1 MYVLHAQKNGPKH
14 YSGDYMFYF
23 RNGLQLFT
31 KEGVL
36 IYNNPDHLVSY
47 PSGHMQCSLDG
58 ERIYIPWDE
67 AQYIRDTWDIQ
78 NVTDIERME
87 MYLYIKGIQG
97 KQYAS

>member
-31 KEGVL
+31 KDGEF
-36 IYNNPDHLVSY
+36 IYNNPDYLVFY
-47 PSGHMQCSLDG
+47 PSKLTLCRLDG
-58 ERIYIPWDE
+58 RDISIPWDE